1 MQRKYLFLNNGP
13 ETSADGLKQ
22 ELREAC
28 ESVIS
33 TPPVCTALTRY
44 YNDKH
49 SVGKTQSQISNNIK
63 RKTGQENPW
72 GSVFLFKPM
81 RFLKQGF
88 PLGVWERWGSSK
100 KHLKASRGVH
110 RSCAADT
117 RCPSTVQ
124 GCVLVSIQVTEDSQC
139 RNALLWTSHRK
150 APYRMAS
157 SILLI
162 LQTLLASI
170 WEADASGNG
179 WMHGGIVHGGPMK
192 GTLRDRGWEAN
203 IPGPNRFPSG
213 MFWRG
218 HLNKALLKNFNLLQ
232 NHPKGLLKQIP
243 GPRTQS
249 LWFSTSWVKSE
260 KCAFPTDIQVMLM
273 LLV

>member
-22 ELREAC
+22 ELWEAW

-88 PLGVWERWGSSK
+88 PLGARERWGSSK
-100 KHLKASRGVH
+100 NHLKASREST
-110 RSCAADT
+110 RSCAADSRRPQDSLGVSACVCT
-117 RCPSTVQ
+117 GDWTFSVQECPAMNKPYKSTLQ
-124 GCVLVSIQVTEDSQC
+124 KGFIYP
-139 RNALLWTSHRK
+139 
-150 APYRMAS
+150 PY
-157 SILLI
+157 
-162 LQTLLASI
+162 
-170 WEADASGNG
+170 
-179 WMHGGIVHGGPMK
+179 
-192 GTLRDRGWEAN
+192 
-203 IPGPNRFPSG
+203 PSD
-213 MFWRG
+213 
-218 HLNKALLKNFNLLQ
+218 
-232 NHPKGLLKQIP
+232 
-243 GPRTQS
+243 S
-249 LWFSTSWVKSE
+249 LWGLSGRVK
-260 KCAFPTDIQVMLM
+260 QVAMDGCM
-273 LLV
+273 VV